1 MIRLGKPVQ
10 LLEWGEGTNTMNQVW
25 EQIGS
30 GVLRLKPKTKE
41 GVTLLQI
48 EVDGQFKRKNIREDA
63 VKVMQQGEGMTPAS
77 KQWGEVAFGKLKS
90 IEPQGS
96 KTIVSV
102 ELKGAIKVGK

>member
-10 LLEWGEGTNTMNQVW
+10 LFEWGEGTNTMNQVW

-30 GVLRLKPKTKE
+30 GFLHSKPKTKD

-48 EVDGQFKRKNIREDA
+48 EIDGQFKRKNSREDS

-90 IEPQGS
+90 IEPKGS
-96 KTIVSV
+96 KTIISI
-102 ELKGAIKVGK
+102 ELKGAVKVGK